1 MLIAWAVLMVF
12 EPSTCDVW
20 FLPVVLTAILISPTL
35 LEWLTGRREFMDVE
49 GLISALLFQ
58 FMVVAPTLS
67 FIVDKYSIPMLDT
80 RVLQGKTMAMCLPGL
95 IAFLLGKHLRFGQRM
110 GLRAA
115 SSVRVINTAKAS
127 ILFKI
132 LIPVGLAAHI
142 LYSLTLMGRGITWA
156 TRFSTTTGLGYITTI
171 ENLMYIGILLFAV
184 TSIQKYYNRLETDGQ
199 ASRAAPFFVFAVVF
213 IIIMEQIFLQGSRDR
228 ILMYTFWM
236 MGMIHFC
243 LKRIR
248 LVYLIIPFIL
258 GILFLHIYFLYKA
271 FGSSAWRDYF
281 DPARRASMEEASGGT
296 MYTVFVGDLG
306 RVGVWMF
313 ANQEISSGRFEHTWG
328 KTYAEGSVVFIPR
341 AIWPNRPN
349 GMAEVITDMVSG
361 KGAYQATTEKTA
373 RVTGLIGEAYIN
385 FGWPFVIIVM
395 LIYGVIVRA
404 VSIWVQNLPDTAAKA
419 FWAPF
424 LTLMVIYLFMWDWVW
439 IVFRIFSMAIP
450 IYIIY
455 RMATT
460 ELYYEQQDEYYLEG
474 QTKELSG

>member
-1 MLIAWAVLMVF
+1 
-12 EPSTCDVW
+12 
-20 FLPVVLTAILISPTL
+20 
-35 LEWLTGRREFMDVE
+35 MDVE

-67 FIVDKYSIPMLDT
+67 FIVDKYSLPMLDT
-80 RVLQGKTMAMCLPGL
+80 RALQGKTMAMCLPGL

-127 ILFKI
+127 MLFKI
-132 LIPVGLAAHI
+132 LIPVGLTAHFFFRLI
-142 LYSLTLMGRGITWA
+142 LMGRGATWA
-156 TRFSTTTGLGYITTI
+156 TRFSASTGLGYIATI

-199 ASRAAPFFVFAVVF
+199 ASRTVPFFVFAVVF
-213 IIIMEQIFLQGSRDR
+213 IIIMEQVFLQGSRDR

-243 LKRIR
+243 LKRIK
-248 LVYLIIPFIL
+248 LAYLIIPFIL
-258 GILFLHIYFLYKA
+258 GIPFLHIYFLYKS

-281 DPARRASMEEASGGT
+281 DPVRRARMESASGAT
-296 MYTVFVGDLG
+296 IYAVFVGDLG
-306 RVGVWMF
+306 RIGVWMF
-313 ANQEISSGRFEHTWG
+313 ANQEISSGRFEHIWG
-328 KTYAEGSVVFIPR
+328 KTYAEGCVVFIPR
-341 AIWPNRPN
+341 VIWPNRPHA
-349 GMAEVITDMVSG
+349 MAEVITDMVSG

-395 LIYGVIVRA
+395 FIYGIIVRA
-404 VSIWVQNLPDTAAKA
+404 VSVWVQNLPNTTAKA

-424 LTLMVIYLFMWDWVW
+424 MTLMVIYLFMWDWGW
-439 IVFRIFSMAIP
+439 MIFKIFSMAIP
-450 IYIIY
+450 IYIVY
-455 RMATT
+455 RMAISRV
-460 ELYYEQQDEYYLEG
+460 YYEKPTGDYLEE
-474 QTKELSG
+474 QAEDLPAESDAE